1 MTDRA
6 VSVTV
11 NYVMT
16 ITIATLL
23 LSGLAVS
30 AGGLIES
37 QSESAIHSELEVLGQ
52 QLAADVESAD
62 RLATVA
68 EGSNAEV
75 RIETRL
81 PTRVAGTG
89 YTIDVAG
96 DTIELRTASPEVSV
110 SVRFTAS
117 EGTLVETERPV
128 QGGNVRIEWN
138 GGERLVIE
146 SA

>member
-11 NYVMT
+11 DYVMT

-30 AGGLIES
+30 AAGLIES
-37 QSESAIHSELEVLGQ
+37 QSEETIRSELDVLGQ
-52 QLAADVESAD
+52 QLAANIESAD

-68 EGSNAEV
+68 KGNTAEV
-75 RIETRL
+75 RIESTL

-89 YTIDVAG
+89 YTIDVTG
-96 DTIELRTASPEVSV
+96 DMIVLRTTDPEVSV
-110 SVRFTAS
+110 SVQFTVSDDTA
-117 EGTLVETERPV
+117 VETDRTV
-128 QGGNVRIEWN
+128 RGGNVLIERDGDN
-138 GGERLVIE
+138 RLVVE

>member
-23 LSGLAVS
+23 LSGLVVS
-30 AGGLIES
+30 TGGLIES
-37 QSESAIHSELEVLGQ
+37 QSEEAIRSELDVLGQ
-52 QLAADVESAD
+52 QLAADLGSAD
-62 RLATVA
+62 RLAAVA
-68 EGSNAEV
+68 TGNNAEV
-75 RIETRL
+75 RLESAL

-89 YTIDVAG
+89 YTIDVTG
-96 DTIELRTASPEVSV
+96 DTIVLRTTDPEVSV
-110 SVRFTAS
+110 SVQFTVS
-117 EGTLVETERPV
+117 EGMVVETERTV
-128 QGGNVRIEWN
+128 RGGNVLIEWDGDN
-138 GGERLVIE
+138 RLVIG